1 MPKMTIEK
9 SHQLPADEVRKRLDS
24 LSETLSTKYGIDAEW
39 KSNTEAVFKRTGASG
54 SIHCLADKVVVNVDL
69 SFALT
74 PMKSQVEGRIRHEL
88 EKALGDTTA

>member
-1 MPKMTIEK
+1 MPKMSIEK
-9 SHQLPADEVRKRLDS
+9 AHALPPEEVRKRLDA
-24 LSETLSTKYGIDAEW
+24 LSQTLSDKYGIVSEW
-39 KSNTEAVFKRTGASG
+39 KSETEAVFKRTGASG

-88 EKALGDTTA
+88 EKALADQGG